1 MSESTESIL
10 AKVKRTQEIYLAV
23 KAFERISRKY
33 VLAPEDD
40 TETPGNG
47 DPDLT
52 IDDMSEKSKIW
63 EKLETKLL
71 PLIKRQI
78 ASLAISLDLHDV
90 EAHPNPNLELSLGIL
105 SGLDRNLESAV
116 SLTESFA
123 LGSPVPDQKYDHHLK
138 KLKSYRCCQLRR
150 CVQAVI
156 HYTIRRLLECCQEML
171 QWCNLGIALIDDSSA
186 REEASKSREE
196 ILSTISYAGDRIDD
210 TIQWSRKSDWA
221 IIHEDWMEAAWS
233 FTRALTDL
241 TALTNPTIDATPD
254 LANLTINPTEEP
266 DQIARADTRTR
277 SDTVRKRLIEIIMSI
292 ISLAKL
298 ARILAKT
305 ASKMIPKKTDVR
317 DGRRDQFGDD

>member
-138 KLKSYRCCQLRR
+138 KLKSYRC
-150 CVQAVI
+150 
-156 HYTIRRLLECCQEML
+156 Y
-171 QWCNLGIALIDDSSA
+171 DSSA

-292 ISLAKL
+292 ISLAK
-298 ARILAKT
+298 
-305 ASKMIPKKTDVR
+305 
-317 DGRRDQFGDD
+317 